1 MVQRHP
7 RRTDQE
13 WMALIQE
20 CRTSGLTDK
29 AWCEQ
34 HHIQR
39 SNFYYHIRR
48 FRSMACEIPDNP
60 MSSCPEQHE
69 VVAIDF
75 SGADTVAV
83 GEQLPDRTTVSAR
96 PFVWSFLVFLWK
108 SRIRQPAKRFETQS
122 QRCSNCVRRTV
133 RRSKDFYHY
142 RPDRYAKKL

>member
-83 GEQLPDRTTVSAR
+83 GEQLPDRPTVSAPAIR
-96 PFVWSFLVFLWK
+96 LVF
-108 SRIRQPAKRFETQS
+108 SGFSVEIQNSAACETIRNTIAALQQL
-122 QRCSNCVRRTV
+122 C
-133 RRSKDFYHY
+133 
-142 RPDRYAKKL
+142 

>member
-7 RRTDQE
+7 NRTDQE

-39 SNFYYHIRR
+39 SSLYYHIRR

-60 MSSCPEQHE
+60 VSSCPEQHE
-69 VVAIDF
+69 VVAVDF
-75 SGADTVAV
+75 SDTTAV
-83 GEQLPDRTTVSAR
+83 DTNNKCSDCTTVSA
-96 PFVWSFLVFLWK
+96 PA
-108 SRIRQPAKRFETQS
+108 IRLIFSGFSMEIQNSAACETIRNTIAALQ
-122 QRCSNCVRRTV
+122 QLC
-133 RRSKDFYHY
+133 
-142 RPDRYAKKL
+142 